1 MNGVLHILMVM
12 ETGNKTDCCGLLP
25 SGQEASNENGYSSV
39 TNLLTFFALATSV
52 LPIGDIMRYFVKR
65 LQKNKIHFFFCI
77 RRPYDVVKRDRTL
90 KLV

>member
-1 MNGVLHILMVM
+1 MVI

-25 SGQEASNENGYSSV
+25 SGQEAFNENGYSSV
-39 TNLLTFFALATSV
+39 TNLTFFALATSI
-52 LPIGDIMRYFVKR
+52 LPIGDIMRYFVKC
-65 LQKNKIHFFFCI
+65 LEKNKIHCFFCI